1 MIDIV
6 KENIEFCKCNWK
18 ALFIG
23 SFCMHFIFDWIIFGL
38 GVTLGM
44 HIGH

>member
-1 MIDIV
+1 MIDKV
-6 KENIEFCKCNWK
+6 VEHIEFCKCNWK
-18 ALFIG
+18 TIFIG

-38 GVTLGM
+38 GLTIGM

>member
-1 MIDIV
+1 MIDKV
-6 KENIEFCKCNWK
+6 KENIEFCKCNYK
-18 ALFIG
+18 ALLIG
-23 SFCMHFIFDWIIFGL
+23 SFAMHFIFDWFIFGL

>member
-1 MIDIV
+1 MIDKV
-6 KENIEFCKCNWK
+6 KENLEFCRCNWK

>member
-1 MIDIV
+1 MIDKV

-23 SFCMHFIFDWIIFGL
+23 SFCIHFIFDWIIFGL